1 MKLIVRRNKA
11 LYILMIKTKKNKK
24 NKTNKNKYGGS
35 FNQELDRIIK
45 AEKKVKIAELEVEA
59 LKEKKIIALYETIKQ
74 ARKMIDFL
82 EHNKMLPKS
91 DGPIPKPPSLTRY
104 NNPQTPATP
113 IIRKVERRQSYPSIN
128 LSSHRMAKSKR

>member
-1 MKLIVRRNKA
+1 
-11 LYILMIKTKKNKK
+11 MIKTKKNK

-59 LKEKKIIALYETIKQ
+59 SKEKKIIALYEKIKQ

-91 DGPIPKPPSLTRY
+91 DGNGPIPKPPSLSRY
-104 NNPQTPATP
+104 NNPQTPTTRP
-113 IIRKVERRQSYPSIN
+113 IIRKLESPRSYPSIN
-128 LSSHRMAKSKR
+128 LSAHRIAKPLASRFK

>member
-11 LYILMIKTKKNKK
+11 LYILMIKTKKNK
-24 NKTNKNKYGGS
+24 KNKYGGS

-59 LKEKKIIALYETIKQ
+59 LKEKKIIALHEKIKQ

-82 EHNKMLPKS
+82 ESNKISKS
-91 DGPIPKPPSLTRY
+91 DVFTNILPKPPALTRY

-113 IIRKVERRQSYPSIN
+113 IIRKVENRSSYSSIN
-128 LSSHRMAKSKR
+128 LSAHRTAKSKR

>member
-1 MKLIVRRNKA
+1 
-11 LYILMIKTKKNKK
+11 MIKTKKNKK

-59 LKEKKIIALYETIKQ
+59 LKEKKIIALHETIKQ

-91 DGPIPKPPSLTRY
+91 DGNGPLPKPPSLTRY
-104 NNPQTPATP
+104 NNPQTPMTP
-113 IIRKVERRQSYPSIN
+113 IIRKVESRQSYPSIN
-128 LSSHRMAKSKR
+128 LSSHRMRKSKR